1 MTYLAITATTTDAEL
16 EAIRYNDMRR
26 EARERRDD
34 AAGVL
39 EEQGDQTVLE
49 YQESDDGVA
58 VLFSSDFGYALVN
71 QLSGGV
77 GDSLLIEN
85 GQAESIEHAAQ
96 QWRDA
101 NAA

>member
-16 EAIRYNDMRR
+16 ESIRYNDMRR

-34 AAGVL
+34 ATAVL
-39 EEQGDQTVLE
+39 DEQGDQTVLE
-49 YQESDDGVA
+49 YQEFDDGVA
-58 VLFSSDFGYALVN
+58 ALFSPVFGYALAN
-71 QLSGGV
+71 QWSGGV
-77 GDSLLIEN
+77 GDSLLIES
-85 GQAESIEHAAQ
+85 GHADSIEHAAQ